1 MKISV
6 IIPVFNGLSFLG
18 VAIDSVIKQSHEDFE
33 IVIVDDASE
42 ENIYKFIFD
51 NYQTF
56 LKSGKIRFF
65 RNPINMERCY
75 SRNLGI
81 DEAKGELITFLDH
94 DDRFKEDHLLTI
106 NEAFQDKAVQMV
118 YSVPEE
124 LIDYK
129 NEIVGKVKQ
138 KIEEE
143 NLIKSAVLGYF
154 CVVGLAFRKSVMS
167 EIGKFNLKTVQ
178 REDYELSCRA
188 IIKHRLSTKIIKC
201 NTLQIR
207 RVKSDNLLKKR
218 DKSKEP
224 YLNFSKIAHQI
235 VEDYINSNQEAK
247 KYLPFSY
254 VEIVNTAISFDDYKF
269 ALNYLRKLLL
279 KRPLLKVNYY
289 LIGRFIKHSILKNVE
304 AISLGLSSWIN
315 TSKNS

>member
-6 IIPVFNGLSFLG
+6 VIPVFNGLNFLG
-18 VAIDSVIKQSHEDFE
+18 VAVDSVINQSHKDFE
-33 IVIVDDASE
+33 IVVVDDASE
-42 ENIYKFIFD
+42 ENIYKFILD
-51 NYQTF
+51 NYKTY
-56 LKSGKIRFF
+56 LDCEKIRFF

-81 DEAKGELITFLDH
+81 DEAKGELITFLDY

-106 NEAFQDKAVQMV
+106 NEAFQNKSVQMV

-129 NEIVGKVKQ
+129 NEIVGKLKQ
-138 KIEEE
+138 RIEEE
-143 NLIKSAVLGYF
+143 NLIKSAVLGCF
-154 CVVGLAFRKSVMS
+154 CVVGLAFRKSVIS

-188 IIKHRLSTKIIKC
+188 IIKHRLSTKVIKC

-224 YLNFSKIAHQI
+224 YLSFSKVAHQI
-235 VEDYINSNQEAK
+235 VEDYINSNQDAK

-254 VEIVNTAISFDDYKF
+254 VEIVNTAISFDDYTF
-269 ALNYLRKLLL
+269 ALNYLGKLLL
-279 KRPLLKVNYY
+279 ERPLLKVNYY
-289 LIGRFIKHSILKNVE
+289 LIGRLIKHSTLKNVE

-315 TSKNS
+315 ASKNN